1 MEKRIFG
8 IRGAVC
14 AENTPESIKENV
26 GEMCHLIFK
35 ENNLQPDDIVS
46 VHFTM
51 TQDLKCMNAAAALR
65 KSDVGIDTSLLALF
79 VSQEASIDGMLPRAI
94 RVLVTAYLP
103 AEKKPI
109 HVYINGAEK
118 LRPDFSIRKIN

>member
-26 GEMCHLIFK
+26 GEMCRLIFK
-35 ENNLQPDDIVS
+35 ENNLQPYDIVS

-51 TQDLKCMNAAAALR
+51 TQDLHCMNAADALR
-65 KSDVGIDTSLLALF
+65 KCDVGIDTSLLALF
-79 VSQEASIDGMLPRAI
+79 VSQEASIDGMLPHVV

-103 AEKKPI
+103 AGKNPV

-118 LRPDFSIRKIN
+118 LRPDFSKGK

>member
-103 AEKKPI
+103 AEKNPV

-118 LRPDFSIRKIN
+118 LRPDFSKGK

>member
-26 GEMCHLIFK
+26 GEMCRLIFK

-51 TQDLKCMNAAAALR
+51 TQDLKCLNAAAALR

-79 VSQEASIDGMLPRAI
+79 VSQEVFIDGMLPHVI

-103 AEKKPI
+103 AEKKPV

-118 LRPDFSIRKIN
+118 LRPDFSKGK

>member
-14 AENTPESIKENV
+14 AENTQESIKKNV
-26 GEMCHLIFK
+26 GEMCRLIFK

-51 TQDLKCMNAAAALR
+51 TPDLDCMNAAAALR
-65 KSDVGIDTSLLALF
+65 KSDVGIDTSSLALF
-79 VSQEASIDGMLPRAI
+79 VSQEASIAGMLPKVV

-103 AEKKPI
+103 AENKPL

-118 LRPDFSIRKIN
+118 LRPDFSKGK

>member
-26 GEMCHLIFK
+26 GEMCRLIFK
-35 ENNLQPDDIVS
+35 ENNLQPYDIVS

-51 TQDLKCMNAAAALR
+51 TQDLHCMNAGAALR
-65 KSDVGIDTSLLALF
+65 KCDVGIDTSLLALF
-79 VSQEASIDGMLPRAI
+79 VSQEASIDGMLPHVVRA
-94 RVLVTAYLP
+94 LVTAYLP
-103 AEKKPI
+103 AGKNPV

-118 LRPDFSIRKIN
+118 LRPDFSKGK

>member
-14 AENTPESIKENV
+14 AENTPESITENV
-26 GEMCHLIFK
+26 GEMCRLIFK

-51 TQDLKCMNAAAALR
+51 TQDLHCMNAAAALR

-79 VSQEASIDGMLPRAI
+79 VSQEASIDGMLPQVI

-103 AEKKPI
+103 AEKNPV

-118 LRPDFSIRKIN
+118 LRPDFSKGK